1 MGEHKLRNAIQVNEL
16 EVERDRLMEQ
26 LKGMEKIRTRIT
38 QLDTIIKT
46 WKEVLDEEQPK
57 IPQEK
62 LFLNLPEGKP
72 GDSLTELTHLEGVS
86 LILKEA
92 GHFLSLNEIESEYRK
107 RKWKL
112 SEKNGGIILRRTL
125 KRPDL
130 FTSKRGEKGLTRYY
144 GLKTI

>member
-1 MGEHKLRNAIQVNEL
+1 
-16 EVERDRLMEQ
+16 MEQ
-26 LKGMEKIRTRIT
+26 LRGMEKIRTRIT
-38 QLDTIIKT
+38 KLETIIKT

-57 IPQEK
+57 TPQEK
-62 LFLNLPEGKP
+62 LFPSLPEGKLV
-72 GDSLTELTHLEGVS
+72 DSLTELTHVEGVS

-92 GHFLSLNEIESEYRK
+92 GHSLSLNEIESEYRK

-130 FTSKRGEKGLTRYY
+130 FTSRRGEKGLTMYY
-144 GLKTI
+144 GLKTV